1 MPELFGTVVVRGRFF
16 PHCGVVRLDTPH
28 EGRSLAVLNMETK
41 GRSSLP
47 FDGGNLTI
55 GTAVVITEFEVVSGG
70 GILALNVAVRRDG
83 YAVGQRPPGLRDDGS
98 FETPLGVRAHSIV
111 GAGGEVL
118 TVNKSTGLLMGD
130 KEAEDE
136 FLLDLHR
143 SMRR

>member
-1 MPELFGTVVVRGRFF
+1 VPELFGTVIARGRFSS
-16 PHCGVVRLDTPH
+16 HCGFVRLDKPH

-41 GRSSLP
+41 GRGKLP
-47 FDGGNLTI
+47 FDGANLII
-55 GTAVVITEFEVVSGG
+55 GTAVVITEFEMIGE
-70 GILALNVAVRRDG
+70 GILALAVVARQDG

-98 FETPLGVRAHSIV
+98 FETPLGVRVHSV
-111 GAGGEVL
+111 VSDSGETL

-136 FLLDLHR
+136 CLLDLHR